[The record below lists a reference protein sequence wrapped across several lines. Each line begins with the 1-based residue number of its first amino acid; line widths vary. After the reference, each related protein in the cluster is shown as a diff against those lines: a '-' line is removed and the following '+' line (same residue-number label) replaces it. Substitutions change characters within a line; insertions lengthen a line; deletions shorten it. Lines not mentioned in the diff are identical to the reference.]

1 MKNNEGD
8 GYLYAKDM
16 LEDIKRAYAEAVK
29 AIGADGIIPCGQAMF
44 NATQMGNYKVYR
56 DSFHASFGVGRYILA
71 LTWYKALTGKDI
83 TKDSFSEFDRPVS
96 EQEREIAIK
105 AVDSAF

>member
-1 MKNNEGD
+1 MKNDEGD

-16 LEDIKRAYAEAVK
+16 LEDIKRSYAAAAD

-44 NATQMGNYKVYR
+44 NATQMGICKIHR
-56 DSFHASFGVGRYILA
+56 DSLHASFGVGRYILA

-96 EQEREIAIK
+96 EQEREIAIR
-105 AVDSAF
+105 AVNSAF